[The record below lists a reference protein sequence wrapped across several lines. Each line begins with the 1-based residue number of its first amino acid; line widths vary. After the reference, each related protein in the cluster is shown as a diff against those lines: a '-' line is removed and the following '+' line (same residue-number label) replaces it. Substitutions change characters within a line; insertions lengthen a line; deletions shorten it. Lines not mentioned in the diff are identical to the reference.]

1 MLKYQPLVKQ
11 ETTNEGAPH
20 VSATDVSRAFGQKYN
35 NIIVKLKYN
44 CYICNS
50 KNIITIIKISLLYIL
65 YITVIKS
72 LYTIQCTQHCVCCIH
87 SIVHACNIMNV
98 Q

>member
-35 NIIVKLKYN
+35 NIRVKLKYN

-50 KNIITIIKISLLYIL
+50 NKYFELKNSWGADGAPQTR
-65 YITVIKS
+65 T
-72 LYTIQCTQHCVCCIH
+72 TC
-87 SIVHACNIMNV
+87 
-98 Q
+98 